1 VKVVQALGKVTSE
14 LLQRW
19 LWKFLILLDHLQKIT
34 TGAVLEDDPEVI
46 ARLVPVVEFE
56 DVSVL

>member
-1 VKVVQALGKVTSE
+1 MKVVQALGKVTSE

-19 LWKFLILLDHLQKIT
+19 LWKFLILLDHLKKIT